1 MKKTKTTKKTAARRG
16 TKVTPRRKT
25 VQFVVT
31 DDVIA
36 TGDVL
41 TFSVEPDAPLSPKHA
56 RFVAEYLIDGNATR
70 AATACGYHPKM
81 AAKLVAESSIR
92 AAIASGQTRQ
102 LDQAELTGQMVVDRL
117 RLLGFQDIRR
127 LFDDDGNLIPI
138 YLLSDAAAA
147 TIGGI
152 EVLIKNVDP
161 GDGHTDLVHKIKII
175 DPVEPLALLAK
186 KFGLLVEKI
195 ELKTVAAD
203 ARIARLVA
211 ARRRLA
217 KP

>member
-1 MKKTKTTKKTAARRG
+1 MTKKKTKNARPARPARKTKPDARRQRRQIPIDDAESAAAPPSAPTAAS
-16 TKVTPRRKT
+16 
-25 VQFVVT
+25 
-31 DDVIA
+31 A
-36 TGDVL
+36 L
-41 TFSVEPDAPLSPKHA
+41 TARHA

-92 AAIASGQTRQ
+92 AAIVAGQSRQ

-127 LFDDDGNLIPI
+127 LFDADGNLIPI

-147 TIGGI
+147 TIGGV